1 MTRTDELLA
10 AMKERILILDGA
22 MGTMIQKAG
31 LQESDFHG
39 GGIEALSEDG
49 SIPLKG
55 CNDILSLTRTDVIW
69 DIHEAY
75 LKAGAD
81 IISTNT
87 FGANAVSLADYHIES
102 CVFDINLAGAE
113 IARQA
118 VIDYERIDG
127 RPRFVAGSIGPTSKT
142 LSISPSV
149 TDPGYRDV
157 TFLQLAS
164 AYQEQ
169 VEGLLAGG
177 VDLLLIETVFDTL
190 NCKAALFGAEA
201 AFAAQERKVPIMVS
215 GTISDASGR
224 TLSGQTLEAFVVSL
238 THADLLSVG
247 LNCALGAEELL
258 QYSEQLANST
268 HLFVSAHPN
277 AGLPDQQ
284 GGYTQSAKE
293 MVSVLRTFMEQGL
306 VNIIGGCCGTTPE
319 HISLLAEAAKE
330 YSPRVPSQREK
341 KLELSGLE
349 AFVLDDGKNF
359 VTIGERTNVAG
370 SKKFARLIAEEKY
383 EEALQ
388 IAANQVVQGAQIIDI
403 CMDDAMLDAEAS
415 MTRFLKLAASEP
427 EICRV
432 PFMIDSSRWDVIE
445 AGLQCLQGKGIVNS
459 ISLKEGES
467 LFLERAA
474 RIRRY
479 GAAVVVMLFDE
490 KGQADTYARKIEIA
504 ERSYTLLVDS
514 LGFPPEDII
523 FDPNILSIATGIEEH
538 NRYALDFI
546 EAVRWIKANLPAVHV
561 SGGVSNLSFSF
572 RGNTYVRELMHSV
585 FLYHAIQAG
594 MDMGIVNPG
603 LLAVYDDIP
612 ADELKIIEDAVLARN
627 PQAGEVLLE
636 FAQRVKVEKKGK
648 KQEVSEAEA
657 DAWRAEPVSQRLIH
671 SLVKGITDYIDA
683 DIEEARIAAKDAG
696 KRSLDVIE
704 ESLMPG
710 MNRVGKLF
718 GEGKMFLP
726 QVVKSARVMR
736 KAVDILKPYIEQE
749 KQLGESEHLGK
760 IVLATVKGDVHDI
773 GKNILQVVLS
783 CNNFDVID
791 LGVMVPVE
799 KILDTAVEQKADI
812 VALSGLITPS
822 LEEMVKVAQEM
833 ERRGLSIPL
842 LIGGA
847 TTSEEHTAIKI
858 APVYSGVVVHTR
870 DASRCTEVSAALMS
884 RDGSE
889 VFKQNIRER
898 YEKIR
903 DTFARQDIKSRLL
916 PYHEV
921 ITMSQRRKD
930 SFLERTPFQ
939 GLPIPDNFGVFPV
952 VNVPVEKLLPYCNW
966 KMLYT
971 TWKVPF
977 SSPEAIQLRSEAEA
991 MVKKLSAEGKWFAQ
1005 GVIGLFAAAAKG
1017 DDIVLYTGNPGGE
1030 KPPATLGTLHFLR
1043 QQLPD
1048 NAGEHAKDQVF
1059 ASLADYILPVQE
1071 KTGEPQDAM
1080 GLFIGTTG
1088 LEVDQLCAEGSFSED
1103 EYAKLLLSSMAD
1115 RLAEAFSEYLHE
1127 LFRKVFWG
1135 YAKDEHIV
1143 PERLFAG
1150 GYQGIRPAPGY
1161 PSCPDHTEKELL
1173 FKLLDGTRVTGVTL
1187 TETYAMN
1194 PGASVCG
1201 YYFASPK
1208 ATYIA
1213 VGVVGDDQ
1221 LADYA
1226 ERKGKPQ
1233 R

>member
-585 FLYHAIQAG
+585 FL
-594 MDMGIVNPG
+594 
-603 LLAVYDDIP
+603 
-612 ADELKIIEDAVLARN
+612 
-627 PQAGEVLLE
+627 
-636 FAQRVKVEKKGK
+636 
-648 KQEVSEAEA
+648 
-657 DAWRAEPVSQRLIH
+657 
-671 SLVKGITDYIDA
+671 
-683 DIEEARIAAKDAG
+683 
-696 KRSLDVIE
+696 
-704 ESLMPG
+704 
-710 MNRVGKLF
+710 
-718 GEGKMFLP
+718 
-726 QVVKSARVMR
+726 
-736 KAVDILKPYIEQE
+736 
-749 KQLGESEHLGK
+749 
-760 IVLATVKGDVHDI
+760 
-773 GKNILQVVLS
+773 
-783 CNNFDVID
+783 
-791 LGVMVPVE
+791 
-799 KILDTAVEQKADI
+799 
-812 VALSGLITPS
+812 
-822 LEEMVKVAQEM
+822 
-833 ERRGLSIPL
+833 
-842 LIGGA
+842 
-847 TTSEEHTAIKI
+847 
-858 APVYSGVVVHTR
+858 
-870 DASRCTEVSAALMS
+870 
-884 RDGSE
+884 
-889 VFKQNIRER
+889 
-898 YEKIR
+898 
-903 DTFARQDIKSRLL
+903 
-916 PYHEV
+916 
-921 ITMSQRRKD
+921 
-930 SFLERTPFQ
+930 
-939 GLPIPDNFGVFPV
+939 
-952 VNVPVEKLLPYCNW
+952 
-966 KMLYT
+966 
-971 TWKVPF
+971 
-977 SSPEAIQLRSEAEA
+977 
-991 MVKKLSAEGKWFAQ
+991 
-1005 GVIGLFAAAAKG
+1005 
-1017 DDIVLYTGNPGGE
+1017 
-1030 KPPATLGTLHFLR
+1030 
-1043 QQLPD
+1043 
-1048 NAGEHAKDQVF
+1048 
-1059 ASLADYILPVQE
+1059 
-1071 KTGEPQDAM
+1071 
-1080 GLFIGTTG
+1080 
-1088 LEVDQLCAEGSFSED
+1088 
-1103 EYAKLLLSSMAD
+1103 
-1115 RLAEAFSEYLHE
+1115 
-1127 LFRKVFWG
+1127 
-1135 YAKDEHIV
+1135 
-1143 PERLFAG
+1143 
-1150 GYQGIRPAPGY
+1150 
-1161 PSCPDHTEKELL
+1161 
-1173 FKLLDGTRVTGVTL
+1173 
-1187 TETYAMN
+1187 
-1194 PGASVCG
+1194 
-1201 YYFASPK
+1201 
-1208 ATYIA
+1208 
-1213 VGVVGDDQ
+1213 
-1221 LADYA
+1221 
-1226 ERKGKPQ
+1226 
-1233 R
+1233 